1 MDFWSLAFLAFLVY
15 ILIFFKIQIK
25 EQVVESLGNGKYVK
39 LSIASK
45 VNTERYIL
53 FGTCRFG
60 YNVDNT

>member
-1 MDFWSLAFLAFLVY
+1 VY